1 MDRTES
7 RYGILDPIAMEVFSN
22 RLLSITEDMNNTLVR
37 SSFSTNIKE
46 RKDCSVALFDG
57 RGRLIAQGTQ
67 IPMHLGSLHGGVAC
81 MLKAYPAHTLHEGD
95 AFICNDPYLAS
106 GTHLPDIT
114 IMTPVF
120 CEGEVEFI
128 VANIGHHSDVGGAVP
143 GSIAANLRSVF
154 EEGLRIPVTRIVSAG
169 VLDEG
174 LMRLITCNMRDP
186 EERTLDLKVQIATN
200 VRGAEAARALVRQM
214 GIHAVRQ
221 SIDDLIAYTRRRLR
235 NRIRDLKRGEYAFT
249 NYLDDDGMGGDPV
262 PISVTVRFTCD
273 ALDVDFTGTGKQAR
287 GAMNVPE
294 NALQAAV
301 YYAIKALLD
310 PELPPNEGMFSGLRI
325 HAPRGSIVNPLPPA
339 AIGAR
344 AITCQKVAGAIF
356 GAFRGVLAPERVM
369 ASGNDIIP
377 AIVYSGALPNRDA
390 PYVYLETVAGGS
402 GARHDADGMDAVH
415 VHMTNTSNLPA
426 EALEIEYPLLVDEYA
441 LVEDSGGA
449 GEHRGG
455 LGIARQISA
464 TVSGTIYSVRSDSH
478 TVGVPSGVFGGLD
491 GRRARLVKNPGRP
504 DEEVLPSKVPRL
516 ELNAGDAMRIE
527 TPGGAGY
534 GPPAR
539 RVVQDLA
546 EDLKSGR
553 VSRVA
558 TERDYGPD
566 KVAAALALNYR
577 ASDDDRGPF
586 ESSIPV

>member
-1 MDRTES
+1 MDPAAQTS
-7 RYGILDPIAMEVFSN
+7 GILDPIAMEVFSN

-81 MLKAYPAHTLHEGD
+81 MLKAFPRETLREGD

-120 CEGEVEFI
+120 WEGEVEFI

-169 VLDEG
+169 AVDEG
-174 LMRLITCNMRDP
+174 LMNLITCNMRDA

-200 VRGAEAARALVRQM
+200 ERGAEAARGLVRQM
-214 GIHAVRQ
+214 GMESVRQ
-221 SIDDLIAYTRRRLR
+221 SIDDLIGYTRRRFR
-235 NRIRDLKRGEYAFT
+235 NRIAELKAGEYTFT
-249 NYLDDDGMGGDPV
+249 NYLDDDGMGGEPV
-262 PISVTVRFTCD
+262 AITVTVRVAGD
-273 ALDVDFTGTGKQAR
+273 VLDVDFTGTGRQAR

-301 YYAIKALLD
+301 YYAVKALLD
-310 PELPPNEGMFSGLRI
+310 PELPPNDGLFDAVRI
-325 HAPRGSIVNPLPPA
+325 HAPKGSIVNPLPPA

-356 GAFRGVLAPERVM
+356 GAFRGVLPPERVV

-377 AIVYSGALPNRDA
+377 AIVYSGDLTRRNA
-390 PYVYLETVAGGS
+390 PYVYLETIGGGS
-402 GARHDADGMDAVH
+402 GARYDADGMDAVH

-426 EALEIEYPLLVDEYA
+426 EALEVEYPLIVDEYA

-464 TVSGTIYSVRSDSH
+464 TVTGTIYSVRSDSH

-491 GRRARLVKNPGRP
+491 GRRARLVKNPGRA
-504 DEEVLPSKVPRL
+504 DEEVLPSKVARL
-516 ELNAGDAMRIE
+516 ELNAGDSMRIE

-534 GPPAR
+534 GSPAR
-539 RVVQDLA
+539 RSVEDLA
-546 EDLKSGR
+546 QDLKSGR
-553 VSRVA
+553 ISRA
-558 TERDYGPD
+558 AAERDYGAD
-566 KVAAALALNYR
+566 KVAAALEQGR
-577 ASDDDRGPF
+577 TGHG
-586 ESSIPV
+586 

>member
-1 MDRTES
+1 MTDRKPA
-7 RYGILDPIAMEVFSN
+7 ILDPIAMEVFSN

-57 RGRLIAQGTQ
+57 RGRLVAQGTQ

-81 MLKAYPAHTLHEGD
+81 MLAACPVEKMREGD

-120 CEGEVEFI
+120 WEGKVEFI

-154 EEGLRIPVTRIVSAG
+154 EEGLRIPVIRLVDNG
-169 VLDEG
+169 RLDEA
-174 LMRLITCNMRDP
+174 LLNFITCNMRDQ

-200 VRGAEAARALVRQM
+200 ERGAEASRSLVRQM
-214 GIHAVRQ
+214 GIAAVRQ
-221 SIDDLIAYTRRRLR
+221 SIDDLIGYTRRRFR
-235 NRIRDLKRGEYAFT
+235 NRIAELKAGEYSFT

-262 PISVTVRFTCD
+262 PITVKVSVAGDTL
-273 ALDVDFTGTGKQAR
+273 AVDFTGTGKQAR
-287 GAMNVPE
+287 GAMNVPQ

-310 PELPPNEGMFSGLRI
+310 PELPPNDGMFDAVKI
-325 HAPRGSIVNPLPPA
+325 HAPEGTIINPRPPA

-356 GAFRGVLAPERVM
+356 GAFRGVLPPERVM

-377 AIVYSGALPNRDA
+377 AIVYSGQLAHRDA
-390 PYVYLETVAGGS
+390 PYIYLETLGGGS
-402 GARHDADGMDAVH
+402 GARHGADGMDAVH

-426 EALEIEYPLLVDEYA
+426 EALEIEYPLMVDEYA

-449 GEHRGG
+449 GRHRGG
-455 LGIARQISA
+455 LGIVRQISA
-464 TVSGTIYSVRSDSH
+464 TVPGTLFSVRSDSH
-478 TVGVPSGVFGGLD
+478 TVGIPSGVFGGGD
-491 GRRARLVKNPGRP
+491 GRRARLIRNPGKP
-504 DEEVLPSKVPRL
+504 DEEVLFSKVPRL
-516 ELNAGDAMRIE
+516 ELNAGDAMRLE
-527 TPGGAGY
+527 TPGGGGY
-534 GPPAR
+534 GPAADRP
-539 RVVQDLA
+539 LESIA

-553 VSRVA
+553 ISRA
-558 TERDYGPD
+558 AAERDYGQE
-566 KVAAALALNYR
+566 KVAAAIARNVR
-577 ASDDDRGPF
+577 
-586 ESSIPV
+586 